1 MTAGAESQH
10 SVSALAVLSLRLS
23 LMCVV
28 YELARSA
35 TGFFIP
41 ASNITVVRSALENQ
55 VFLHVLFRY
64 VRCKLGIISMGKK
77 KSLMVVPLT
86 SFKLTAE
93 PAGHV
98 EMHVFE
104 IRMPHPKQH
113 SVFPFPTQAM
123 EGDGS
128 QHLTDLRS
136 VFPTFC
142 PPNHHQ
148 AQDGAFIAGNGT
160 VVITFVTLRGHF
172 PQK

>member
-23 LMCVV
+23 LMSAV

-77 KSLMVVPLT
+77 TMMVVPLT
-86 SFKLTAE
+86 SLKLTAE
-93 PAGHV
+93 PAGCV
-98 EMHVFE
+98 EMCVAE
-104 IRMPHPKQH
+104 IRRPHPKQH
-113 SVFPFPTQAM
+113 SVFPFPTQ
-123 EGDGS
+123 GGRRVD
-128 QHLTDLRS
+128 
-136 VFPTFC
+136 
-142 PPNHHQ
+142 
-148 AQDGAFIAGNGT
+148 AG
-160 VVITFVTLRGHF
+160 
-172 PQK
+172 